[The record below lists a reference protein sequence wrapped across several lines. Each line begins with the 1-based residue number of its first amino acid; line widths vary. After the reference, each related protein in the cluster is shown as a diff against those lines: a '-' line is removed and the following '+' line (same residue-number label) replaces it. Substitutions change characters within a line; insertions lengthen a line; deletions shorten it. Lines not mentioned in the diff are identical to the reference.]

1 MLLAINA
8 NNTNV
13 KFALCEGDAATGDWR
28 ISTDIKRTA
37 DEYAVWL
44 TQLMALKGYTPAS
57 VKGAIIA
64 TVVPQALYELKV
76 LCRKYFSCEP
86 LVVGDDGV
94 DLGIGIRIDRPDEAG
109 ADRLLNAVAGHRQYG
124 GPLIVV
130 DFGTATSFDIVSE
143 EGDFVGGIIAPGI
156 NLSVDALYAAAAKLP
171 RIAVEKP
178 ARVIGKSTI
187 EAVRSGVYWGY
198 VGLIEGIIA
207 RVRREYGR
215 DEMKVVVTGGLAP
228 LFADSTD
235 IFDHVDPDLTMKGLI
250 EVHRRNA
257 DK

>member
-13 KFALCEGDAATGDWR
+13 KFALFEGGSVVGEWR
-28 ISTDIKRTA
+28 ISTSYARTA

-44 TQLMALKGYTPAS
+44 TQLMTLKDLTVES
-57 VKGAIIA
+57 VDAAIIA
-64 TVVPQALYELKV
+64 TVVPQALFELKV
-76 LCRKYFSCEP
+76 LCRKYFSCDP
-86 LVVGDDGV
+86 LVAGDDGV
-94 DLGIGIRIDRPDEAG
+94 DLGIGVLIDQPEEAG
-109 ADRLLNAVAGHRQYG
+109 ADRLLNAIAGHLHYG

-156 NLSVDALYAAAAKLP
+156 NLSLDALYAAAAKLP
-171 RIAVEKP
+171 RIGVAKP
-178 ARVIGKSTI
+178 SRVIGKSTV

-207 RVRREYGR
+207 RVRAEYGR
-215 DEMKVVVTGGLAP
+215 DDMKVVVTGGLAP
-228 LFADSTD
+228 LFADSTM
-235 IFDHVDPDLTMKGLI
+235 IFDQFDPDLTFKGLV
-250 EVHRRNA
+250 EVYRRN
-257 DK
+257 KSK

>member
-13 KFALCEGDAATGDWR
+13 KFALFDGNTAAGEWR
-28 ISTDIKRTA
+28 ISTSNTRTA

-44 TQLMALKGYTPAS
+44 TQLMALQDLTVES
-57 VKGAIIA
+57 VDAAIIA
-64 TVVPQALYELKV
+64 TVVPQALFELKV
-76 LCRKYFSCEP
+76 LCRKYFSCDP
-86 LVVGDDGV
+86 MVVGDDGA
-94 DLGIGIRIDRPDEAG
+94 DLGIRILIDRPDEAG
-109 ADRLLNAVAGHRQYG
+109 ADRLLNAIAGHQHYG

-178 ARVIGKSTI
+178 SRVIGKGTV
-187 EAVRSGVYWGY
+187 EAVQSGVYWGY

-207 RVRREYGR
+207 RVRAEYGR
-215 DEMKVVVTGGLAP
+215 DDMKVVVTGGLAP
-228 LFADSTD
+228 LFADSTA
-235 IFDHVDPDLTMKGLI
+235 IFDHVDPDLTFKGLL
-250 EVHRRNA
+250 EVHQRN
-257 DK
+257 KG

>member
-13 KFALCEGDAATGDWR
+13 KFALFDGETVVDEWR
-28 ISTDIKRTA
+28 ISTSNTRTA

-44 TQLMALKGYTPAS
+44 TQLMALQDLTAKTVDA
-57 VKGAIIA
+57 AIIA
-64 TVVPQALYELKV
+64 TVVPQALFELKV
-76 LCRKYFSCEP
+76 LCRKYFSCDP
-86 LVVGDDGV
+86 TVVGDDGA
-94 DLGIGIRIDRPDEAG
+94 DLGIKILIDRPDEAG
-109 ADRLLNAVAGHRQYG
+109 ADRLLNAVAGHRHYG

-143 EGDFVGGIIAPGI
+143 EGDFVGGIIAPGV

-178 ARVIGKSTI
+178 SRVIGKGTI
-187 EAVRSGVYWGY
+187 EAVQSGVYWGY

-207 RVRREYGR
+207 RVRAEYGR
-215 DEMKVVVTGGLAP
+215 DDMKVVVTGGLAP
-228 LFADSTD
+228 LFADSTA
-235 IFDHVDPDLTMKGLI
+235 IFDYVDPDLTLKGLV
-250 EVHRRNA
+250 EVHRRN
-257 DK
+257 KK